1 MLTSNRVQHEIS
13 DQRDPA
19 VRIERQVC
27 EEISVLYAELV
38 PEKISE
44 SELFTE
50 RFGRAVQHQF
60 GHAID
65 AAFGTG

>member
-1 MLTSNRVQHEIS
+1 
-13 DQRDPA
+13 
-19 VRIERQVC
+19 
-27 EEISVLYAELV
+27 LV